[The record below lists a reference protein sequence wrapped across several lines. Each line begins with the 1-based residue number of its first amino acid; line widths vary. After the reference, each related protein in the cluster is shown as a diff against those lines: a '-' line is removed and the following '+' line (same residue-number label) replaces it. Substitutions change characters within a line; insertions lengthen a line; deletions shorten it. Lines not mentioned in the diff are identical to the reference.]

1 MLALEYVVPIVVTVA
16 VTAGVTWIFYPA
28 WLAAIA
34 DGLEWQESELSNPN
48 TSRPTLPVQPSI
60 LLSLVIP
67 AYNEQDRI
75 PIMLQD
81 AHQYLVSPKGK
92 ALIRKLQACLAL
104 SAGDA
109 DANANAKG
117 AEDIEW
123 LVVNDGSKDDTCRVV
138 QSTFEALESNHAWK
152 LVSLKANSGKGAAV
166 KTGML
171 CAKGH
176 FRLMVDAD
184 GATDFGPGLERL
196 VEQLLA
202 TMELSN
208 GPEKDMITIFGS
220 RAHLQEQST
229 TQRSFVRTLLMR
241 AFHVFVS
248 VLVSSRIHDTQ
259 CGFKMFTK
267 NAALVT
273 FESLHLHRWAFDTE
287 VVLVSDHQSIQIV
300 EVGVPWHEV
309 DGSKLNTSKWAL
321 AVVSI
326 NMLRDMICVR
336 ACYALRIW
344 KVAPRR

>member
-1 MLALEYVVPIVVTVA
+1 MLAFEYVVPIVVSVA
-16 VTAGVTWIFYPA
+16 VTAGLTWIFYPA

-48 TSRPTLPVQPSI
+48 TSRPTPPVQPSI

-75 PIMLQD
+75 PIMLQA
-81 AHQYLVSPKGK
+81 AHQYLASPKGK
-92 ALIRKLQACLAL
+92 ALIRKLQACMAL
-104 SAGDA
+104 SAGD
-109 DANANAKG
+109 ANAKG

-138 QSTFEALESNHAWK
+138 QSTFEALKSSHAWK

-202 TMELSN
+202 TMELWT
-208 GPEKDMITIFGS
+208 GKGYHYTIRQQSSFTRTIDHTTVIREDSIDACLPCICQCIGLLSYS
-220 RAHLQEQST
+220 RHS
-229 TQRSFVRTLLMR
+229 VRL
-241 AFHVFVS
+241 
-248 VLVSSRIHDTQ
+248 
-259 CGFKMFTK
+259 
-267 NAALVT
+267 
-273 FESLHLHRWAFDTE
+273 
-287 VVLVSDHQSIQIV
+287 
-300 EVGVPWHEV
+300 
-309 DGSKLNTSKWAL
+309 
-321 AVVSI
+321 
-326 NMLRDMICVR
+326 
-336 ACYALRIW
+336 
-344 KVAPRR
+344 